1 MQVHNL
7 QPGVFSSSTAFSSPV
22 EVVAASPPWGST
34 LTSKLPGTTSD
45 KSGGTA
51 EETSMP
57 GTTAD
62 SVVEQAGSNVVKAS
76 LIDCSG
82 TNTEV
87 TGGNLKE
94 KPSDD
99 NPTGVAE
106 VPPVVVAETTAKEV
120 PGWVTENQD
129 LVQTRQSYG

>member
-1 MQVHNL
+1 MQAHNL

-34 LTSKLPGTTSD
+34 LTWKLPGTTSD

-57 GTTAD
+57 GATED
-62 SVVEQAGSNVVKAS
+62 SVVGLAGSNVVKAS
-76 LIDCSG
+76 LMDCSG
-82 TNTEV
+82 TSTEV
-87 TGGNLKE
+87 TGGSFKE
-94 KPSDD
+94 PSED